1 MIQSSELIRTPQ
13 ATLERVGGPP
23 HGVRRSAPPRR
34 PDAARTRRRAL
45 VAGDGLALA
54 AFAAGALLGGLHVPT
69 SQRTVERFA
78 SAWAR
83 GDFAAMYSE
92 LSPPER
98 DRVRRGAF
106 TRAYQRALET
116 ATAERVVTGHPSRD
130 EDAYEVPVRVD
141 TRLWGSI
148 SGNVRVPITDAGV
161 NWSRDL

>member
-34 PDAARTRRRAL
+34 RDAARTRRRAL
-45 VAGDGLALA
+45 VAGAGLALA
-54 AFAAGALLGGLHVPT
+54 AFAGGALLGGLHVPS

-92 LSPPER
+92 LSPRARER
-98 DRVRRGAF
+98 GPRGPFAP
-106 TRAYQRALET
+106 AYQRPLDP
-116 ATAERVVTGHPSRD
+116 ATAQ
-130 EDAYEVPVRVD
+130 
-141 TRLWGSI
+141 
-148 SGNVRVPITDAGV
+148 RVPAGKPARDSDA
-161 NWSRDL
+161 